1 MGIFEFLKR
10 GLSTQANAGTDAQ
23 TTPTKSQQQETSD
36 DVTKT
41 QRAILSF
48 TLFGIV
54 VTILFTVASISP
66 FSWTQCAKVTGMGL
80 LYAGAFFGIGAL
92 AGFLFGIPRSLQ
104 AKPKDKTAGGSTEA
118 TQGRYAANT
127 NLEEISDW
135 LTKIIVGLGLVN
147 LKSVP
152 EYLKRAAWYFAN
164 FCGKE
169 LCESVAMGVMIYFFV
184 CGFFLGYLMT
194 RLYLTGA
201 FTRADKDGTVETI
214 EAVQA
219 PIEIP
224 ISVIPKA

>member
-118 TQGRYAANT
+118 TQGRYAA
-127 NLEEISDW
+127 
-135 LTKIIVGLGLVN
+135 
-147 LKSVP
+147 
-152 EYLKRAAWYFAN
+152 AN